1 MCSLTNRRGYLDAV
15 QQGRVARVRGE
26 FGWSKV
32 DDVVIF
38 FYQNTTMM
46 MMMTM
51 MTMEDHL
58 QPCGVRSG

>member
-26 FGWSKV
+26 FGWSKT

-38 FYQNTTMM
+38 FLPKYDDDDDDDDDN
-46 MMMTM
+46 
-51 MTMEDHL
+51 
-58 QPCGVRSG
+58 GRSPAALWG